1 MDEPNK
7 WGLPRYATLLVVL
20 MLHLAVVAALLM
32 TSQTRSLHTSTANSV
47 QLLFLP
53 RVNLP
58 KVRSENARP
67 HGLSGDMPIPIAPPV
82 LDSLSSSMSPASA
95 SSSAGRG
102 SGVDWAAEARRAL
115 RAYEIRRHNPSS
127 EYLISTNPAEDNWWP
142 QHHAGDQYKTANG
155 DWVVWINANCYQVAS
170 SDPCAYAL
178 GALLPQTICR
188 GQSGTVASDPK
199 R

>member
-1 MDEPNK
+1 MDESNK
-7 WGLPRYATLLVVL
+7 WGLPRYATLLVVFV
-20 MLHLAVVAALLM
+20 LHLALLAALLM
-32 TSQTRSLHTSTANSV
+32 TSQTRSLPASTANSV

-53 RVNLP
+53 PVNFP

-82 LDSLSSSMSPASA
+82 LDSLSSSMSPAPA
-95 SSSAGRG
+95 SSSVGRG

-115 RAYEIRRHNPSS
+115 QAFEIRSHNPSS
-127 EYLISTNPAEDNWWP
+127 ENLISSNPAEDNWWP

-155 DWVVWINANCYQVAS
+155 DWIIWINANCYQVAS
-170 SDPCAYAL
+170 SGPSAYAL
-178 GALLPQTICR
+178 GALLSETICR
-188 GQSGTVASDPK
+188 SQSGTVAV